1 MSLPLTDTRFFF
13 RPLSTELVALLQF
26 LPAGAWGRPTVAGTW
41 RVRDIV

>member
-13 RPLSTELVALLQF
+13 RPLSTELVALLQS
-26 LPAGAWGRPTVAGTW
+26 LPGGAWGRPTVAGTW